1 MYKKNSRISFQFNLN
16 IKNVHLNL
24 LSKIKSETSNDA
36 ENLRKL
42 CFEASQKFED
52 FFARFKV
59 SNQSKL
65 EAIFFSTPSMRR
77 KNEKYKNLLIIDTT
91 FGTNRFRMPMM
102 IGAVVNNEGR
112 TVIVFVA
119 LIQGETTAD
128 FE

>member
-65 EAIFFSTPSMRR
+65 ASMRR
-77 KNEKYKNLLIIDTT
+77 YYEKYKNLLLIDTT
-91 FGTNRFRMPMM
+91 FGTNRFRMSMM